1 MGGPGLVWKKAGVH
15 GWKEADPKVP
25 AFSAGRKQV
34 VL

>member
-1 MGGPGLVWKKAGVH
+1 MALDLCGKRPGVH

-34 VL
+34 GL